1 MAIIRDRTLR
11 TSLGGSSIKVASD
24 WTMLIEVDREAGV
37 YLSQYIPPKYPG
49 VVKFLSTSL
58 RPCLTVGN
66 TDPNQ
71 FNEDHIIDE
80 MLFGH
85 GLDVLIAFG
94 ILLALN
100 PDILNSWESD
110 VPFAGASTASCFNV
124 MSTVEAL
131 EKLFTPPVT
140 TPTPLK
146 TRDVVRGTPCYFPSF
161 FVLG

>member
-1 MAIIRDRTLR
+1 
-11 TSLGGSSIKVASD
+11 
-24 WTMLIEVDREAGV
+24 MLIEVDREAGV
-37 YLSQYIPPKYPG
+37 NLSQYIPPKYPG

-124 MSTVEAL
+124 MSTEEAL

-146 TRDVVRGTPCYFPSF
+146 NT
-161 FVLG
+161 